1 MRRLRWGLLVLAVT
15 LPAGWAAPAA
25 AAAPAS
31 DVEALVNA
39 ANEAR
44 ARYGLPPLR
53 LSPTLTSSA
62 TAYGEHLMRNGVF
75 GHAGT
80 LSAPGSFN
88 RLGEAL
94 ELHPGRAAHPR
105 RTVRRWLAS
114 YSHRVLLL
122 SRGFRYA
129 GAAAVRGRFR
139 GRTSTIWVLRLG
151 GR

>member
-1 MRRLRWGLLVLAVT
+1 MRRLRLGLLVLALT
-15 LPAGWAAPAA
+15 LSAGWPAQAAP
-25 AAAPAS
+25 AAPAS
-31 DVEALVNA
+31 DVEALVSA

-44 ARYGLPPLR
+44 ARHGLPPLL
-53 LSPTLTSSA
+53 LSSALTSSA
-62 TAYGEHLMRNGVF
+62 TAYGEHLMRNEVF

-80 LSAPGSFN
+80 LSAPGNFN

-94 ELHPGRAAHPR
+94 ELHPGRAAYPR

-129 GAAAVRGRFR
+129 GAAAVRARFR

>member
-1 MRRLRWGLLVLAVT
+1 MLAVA
-15 LPAGWAAPAA
+15 LPAGWPAPGLASAPANE
-25 AAAPAS
+25 
-31 DVEALVNA
+31 VEALLDA

-44 ARYGLPPLR
+44 ARHGVPPLR
-53 LSPTLTSSA
+53 LSPGLTRSA
-62 TAYGEHLMRNGVF
+62 TAYAEHLMRHGVF

>member
-15 LPAGWAAPAA
+15 IPAGWAAPVAS
-25 AAAPAS
+25 AAPTG
-31 DVEALVNA
+31 DVEALVDA
-39 ANEAR
+39 ANDAR

-53 LSPTLTSSA
+53 LSAALTSA
-62 TAYGEHLMRNGVF
+62 AAAHGEHLMRNGVF

-80 LSAPGSFN
+80 LSAPARFR

-114 YSHRVLLL
+114 YSHRALLL
-122 SRGFRYA
+122 RRGFRYA
-129 GAAAVRGRFR
+129 GAAAVRGSFR

>member
-1 MRRLRWGLLVLAVT
+1 MRRLRCGLLALALT

-25 AAAPAS
+25 AAAPAT

-39 ANEAR
+39 TNEAR
-44 ARYGLPPLR
+44 ARNGLTALR
-53 LSPTLTSSA
+53 LSPALTSSA
-62 TAYGEHLMRNGVF
+62 LAYGKHLMRNGVF

-122 SRGFRYA
+122 HRGFRYA